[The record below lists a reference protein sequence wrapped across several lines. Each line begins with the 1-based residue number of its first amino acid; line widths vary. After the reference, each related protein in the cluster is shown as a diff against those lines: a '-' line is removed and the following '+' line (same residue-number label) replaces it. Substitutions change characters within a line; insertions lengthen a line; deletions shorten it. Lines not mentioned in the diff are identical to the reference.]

1 MPTAPRA
8 LRTEQT
14 TAFLLEVLR
23 GRRRVLE
30 VGCGRGD
37 VARALA
43 VAGHEVTALDLEL
56 PDQQPAPGVSYVEA
70 DLLTFDPG
78 AGAAPFDAVVFTA
91 SLHHISPLASA
102 VERAASLTAPG
113 GLVVADDFDLDAP
126 DASTLRWYYEVQEL
140 LAAAGAYAADRIDPP
155 IDPPRADL
163 VARWRDAH
171 AHDPPLHTGAQLRR
185 ALGDRLSLRA
195 PRRGPYLYRYI
206 CGGLADD
213 VHGAAVAAYLL
224 EVERRGISEGRL
236 TPVGLRL
243 LADRA

>member
-1 MPTAPRA
+1 MSTAPRA

-14 TAFLLEVLR
+14 AAFLLEVLR

-56 PDQQPAPGVSYVEA
+56 PDQQPTPGVTYVEA
-70 DLLTFDPG
+70 DFLAFDLA
-78 AGAAPFDAVVFTA
+78 AGAPPFDAVVFTS
-91 SLHHISPLASA
+91 SLHHISPLDRA
-102 VERAASLTAPG
+102 VDRAASLTTPG

-126 DASTLRWYYEVQEL
+126 DARTLRWYYEIQEL
-140 LAAAGAYAADRIDPP
+140 LAAAGAYPVDRIDPP
-155 IDPPRADL
+155 IEPPRADL

-171 AHDPPLHTGAQLRR
+171 LHDPPLHTGVQLRR
-185 ALGDRLSLRA
+185 ALGDRLALRE
-195 PRRGPYLYRYI
+195 RRRTPYLYRYI
-206 CGGLADD
+206 CGGLPDD
-213 VHGAAVAAYLL
+213 AHGAAVAAYVL
-224 EVERRGISEGRL
+224 EAERRGIAAGRI

-243 LADRA
+243 LADCA